1 MQREWYH
8 KILSKEMDVLYG
20 AGVAHKVGDS
30 AASRL
35 LADPLVDTTLSYRAG
50 RGIQP
55 QVA

>member
-8 KILSKEMDVLYG
+8 KILSKEMDVLNG

-30 AASRL
+30 AADRL
-35 LADPLVDTTLSYRAG
+35 PAAPLIDTTLSYRAK

-55 QVA
+55 QMA